1 MTFSYQNTSLPV
13 KEIIPEVLQKLSH
26 QNTLILKAPPG
37 AGKSTLLPLALLEEE
52 WLGNQKILMLE
63 PRRLAAKSIAE
74 RMSDMLGEKVGNTVG
89 YRVRFDTKVSENTKI
104 EVVTEGILTRMIH
117 HDNTLENIGL
127 VIFDE
132 FHERSIHAD
141 VAMALSR
148 EVQKVIREDL
158 RILVMSATMDMPQ
171 LSSMLNHAPI
181 LESKGKM
188 FPVDVN
194 YVGDIDRYLIPELTA
209 KTVID
214 ASKKHEGDI
223 LCFLPGQGEIKK
235 CEEILRGALKGFM
248 IHPLYGQLPFHIQQK
263 AIFPNKEGK
272 RKVVLATNIAETS
285 LTIEG
290 IKIVVDSGFTRTQ
303 VFDANSGL
311 SKLITEQISEDAADQ
326 RKGRAGRLS
335 EGVCYRLWSS
345 STHHKLDK
353 ERTPEIEKADLT
365 ALALDMAEW
374 GITSPT
380 SLDWVT
386 PPPNGHF
393 LQAVETL
400 EQLEAL
406 EEGKLTEH
414 GKEVHQL
421 PCHPRIAHML
431 LYGQENDLLGLACDL
446 AAILDERDPLPREAG
461 IDINLRI
468 EALRRYRRD
477 DGKNKRFTNID
488 KVANQY
494 RKLFDAPID
503 NSSVDDFET
512 GVLLAHAYP
521 ERIACSKPGNNA
533 QFQLA
538 NGKIAMAGHK
548 DDLAYEQWLA
558 VAHIDAREN
567 MGKIFMASPLDP
579 KDLATMV
586 KEKEVIEWD
595 TEDGGLI
602 ASKDLRIGNIVLKS
616 TPIQSVSEEAKLN
629 AITDAIKK
637 EGERLLD
644 FNEEVQQWQARVSCL
659 RKWNPKEGWPD
670 CSTSHLLLNNKKWLS
685 PYLTDVK
692 KPQDLKKLNL
702 MDILHHSLP
711 WEQQEELE
719 QLTPTRIKVPSGS
732 NIKVKY
738 LSNGDAPILSVRL
751 QECFGLS
758 ETPSINKGKNKVL
771 MHLLSP
777 GFKPV
782 QITSDLHSFW
792 NNTYYEVKKELKR
805 RYPKHAW
812 PDEPWEEEAV
822 RGVKRKK
829 KD

>member
-1 MTFSYQNTSLPV
+1 MAFPYHQTNLPV
-13 KEIIPEVLQKLSH
+13 KDIIPEVHQVLEN

-37 AGKSTLLPLALLEEE
+37 AGKSTLLPLTLLGQK
-52 WLGNQKILMLE
+52 WLGDQKILMLE

-89 YRVRFDTKVSENTKI
+89 YRVRFDTKISDKTKI

-117 HDNTLENIGL
+117 HDNTLENVGII
-127 VIFDE
+127 IFDE

-148 EVQKVIREDL
+148 EIQKVIREDL

-171 LSSMLNHAPI
+171 LSLMLDQAPI

-188 FPVDVN
+188 YPVDIN

-214 ASKKHEGDI
+214 AAKKHDGDI
-223 LCFLPGQGEIKK
+223 LCFLPGQGEIRK
-235 CEEILRGALKGFM
+235 CEEILRGALREFS
-248 IHPLYGQLPFHIQQK
+248 IHPLYGQLPFHVQQK
-263 AIFPNKEGK
+263 AIFPHPQGK

-290 IKIVVDSGFTRTQ
+290 VKIVVDSGFTRTQ

-311 SKLITEQISEDAADQ
+311 SKLTTEQISEDAADQ
-326 RKGRAGRLS
+326 RSGRAGRLS
-335 EGVCYRLWSS
+335 EGVCYRLWSL
-345 STHHKLDK
+345 STHQKLDK

-365 ALALDMAEW
+365 SLALDMAEW

-380 SLDWVT
+380 SLEWVT

-393 LQAVETL
+393 LQAMDTL
-400 EQLEAL
+400 EQLEAFEDGL
-406 EEGKLTEH
+406 LTDH
-414 GKEVHQL
+414 GKEIHKL

-431 LYGQENDLLGLACDL
+431 LYAEEEDLLALACDL
-446 AAILDERDPLPREAG
+446 AAILEERDPLPNNSG

-468 EALRRYRRD
+468 EALRRFRTD
-477 DGKNKRFTNID
+477 SGKNKRFRNIE

-494 RKLFDAPID
+494 RRLFDIDAD
-503 NSSVDDFET
+503 NSGVDDFET

-558 VAHIDAREN
+558 VAHIDAREG

-586 KEKEVIEWD
+586 KEKEMIEWD
-595 TEDGGLI
+595 TDDGGLI
-602 ASKDLRIGNIVLKS
+602 ATKDLRIGSIVLKS
-616 TPIQSVSEEAKLN
+616 TPIQSISEEAKLN

-637 EGERLLD
+637 EGRQLLD
-644 FNEEVQQWQARVSCL
+644 FNEEVTQWQARIASL
-659 RKWNPKEGWPD
+659 RKWNPKEEWPD
-670 CSTSHLLLNNKKWLS
+670 CSTPYLLLNNKQWIT
-685 PYLTDVK
+685 PYLKDVK
-692 KPQDLKKLNL
+692 KPQDLKKLKL
-702 MDILHHSLP
+702 IDILHHSLE
-711 WEQQEELE
+711 WDKQEVLNT
-719 QLTPTRIKVPSGS
+719 LAPIKIKVPSGS
-732 NIKVKY
+732 QIKLKY
-738 LSNGDAPILSVRL
+738 SDNGAPPILAVRL
-751 QECFGLS
+751 QECFGLA
-758 ETPSINKGKNKVL
+758 ETPSVNNCKQNVL

-782 QITSDLHSFW
+782 QITSDLKSFW
-792 NNTYYEVKKELKR
+792 DNTYFEVKKELKR

-812 PDEPWEEEAV
+812 PEKPWEEEAV
-822 RGVKRKK
+822 RGVKRK
-829 KD
+829 

>member
-1 MTFSYQNTSLPV
+1 MAFPYHQTNLPV
-13 KEIIPEVLQKLSH
+13 KDIIPEVHQVLEN

-37 AGKSTLLPLALLEEE
+37 AGKSTLLPLALLGQK
-52 WLGNQKILMLE
+52 WLGDQKILMLE

-89 YRVRFDTKVSENTKI
+89 YRVRFDTKISDKTKI

-117 HDNTLENIGL
+117 HDNTLEDVGII
-127 VIFDE
+127 IFDE

-148 EVQKVIREDL
+148 EIQKVIREDL

-171 LSSMLNHAPI
+171 LSLMLDQAPI
-181 LESKGKM
+181 IESKGKM
-188 FPVDVN
+188 YPVDIN

-214 ASKKHEGDI
+214 AAKKHDGDI
-223 LCFLPGQGEIKK
+223 LCFLPGQGEIRK
-235 CEEILRGALKGFM
+235 CEEILRGALREFS
-248 IHPLYGQLPFHIQQK
+248 IHPLYGQLPFHVQQK
-263 AIFPNKEGK
+263 AIFPHPQGK

-290 IKIVVDSGFTRTQ
+290 VKIVVDSGFTRTQ

-311 SKLITEQISEDAADQ
+311 SKLTTEQISEDAADQ
-326 RKGRAGRLS
+326 RSGRAGRLS
-335 EGVCYRLWSS
+335 EGVCYRLWSL
-345 STHHKLDK
+345 STHQKLDK

-365 ALALDMAEW
+365 SLALDMAEW

-380 SLDWVT
+380 SLEWVT

-393 LQAVETL
+393 LQAMDTL
-400 EQLEAL
+400 EQLEAFEDGL
-406 EEGKLTEH
+406 LTDH
-414 GKEVHQL
+414 GKEIHKL

-431 LYGQENDLLGLACDL
+431 LYAEEEDLLALACDL
-446 AAILDERDPLPREAG
+446 AAILEERDPLPNNSG

-468 EALRRYRRD
+468 EALRRFRTD
-477 DGKNKRFTNID
+477 SGKNKRFRNIE

-494 RKLFDAPID
+494 RRLFDIDAD
-503 NSSVDDFET
+503 NSGVDDFET

-558 VAHIDAREN
+558 VAHIDAREG

-586 KEKEVIEWD
+586 KEKEMIEWD
-595 TEDGGLI
+595 TDDGGLI
-602 ASKDLRIGNIVLKS
+602 ATKDLRIGSIVLKS
-616 TPIQSVSEEAKLN
+616 TPIQSISEEAKLN

-637 EGERLLD
+637 EGRQLLD
-644 FNEEVQQWQARVSCL
+644 FNEEVTQWQARIASL
-659 RKWNPKEGWPD
+659 RKWNPKEEWPD
-670 CSTSHLLLNNKKWLS
+670 CSTPHLLLNNKQWIT
-685 PYLTDVK
+685 PYLKDVK
-692 KPQDLKKLNL
+692 KPQDLKKLKL
-702 MDILHHSLP
+702 IDILHHSLE
-711 WEQQEELE
+711 WDKQEALNT
-719 QLTPTRIKVPSGS
+719 LAPIKIKVPSGS
-732 NIKVKY
+732 QIKLKY
-738 LSNGDAPILSVRL
+738 SDNGAPPILAVRL
-751 QECFGLS
+751 QECFGLA
-758 ETPSINKGKNKVL
+758 ETPSVNNCKQNVL

-782 QITSDLHSFW
+782 QITSDLKSFW
-792 NNTYYEVKKELKR
+792 DNTYFEVKKELKR

-812 PDEPWEEEAV
+812 PEKPWEEEAV
-822 RGVKRKK
+822 RGVKRK
-829 KD
+829 